1 MPVPLPII
9 LPAAAA
15 SLAYLNAK
23 TSFWYDIS
31 LIKSLVKGALRVRHG
46 LSNDTINLFYLLES
60 HALSSQRANKAFLIF
75 EGKTYTYAQ
84 AYDRILRYG
93 HWIRTKLD
101 VKPKD
106 IVVMDFEN
114 SDTFVFVW
122 FALWSI
128 GAKPAFINYNLS
140 GKPLAHCIEAATA
153 KLCLIDPAVA
163 SNFDEEN
170 VKQRLPSVNFVVF
183 TPEAEAEAI
192 STAPE
197 RLPNSAR
204 SDDSMANMAML
215 IYTSG
220 TTGLPKPAVVSWG
233 KCIYGGTMAETLL
246 KRGDDIMY
254 TSMPLYHSSASIL
267 SLCATILAGSTQALG
282 RKFSTTRFWDECRA
296 SKATTIQYVGETLR
310 YLLAAPPQI
319 DPVTGECLDRKHHI
333 RAAFGN
339 GLRPDIWDRFKDRF
353 GIETIAEFYAAT
365 ESPGAS
371 WNISSNDFGRGA
383 IGRAG
388 WLYSLLTGSAAA
400 VVEVDWDTDA
410 PWRDPKT
417 NLCRRVKSG
426 EPGEMLY
433 RLPAQDIGQRFQGYF
448 NNPNASNSK
457 VLRDVFAPGDAWFR
471 SGDILRLD
479 ANGLTF
485 FSDRIGDTFRW
496 KSENVSTAEVSQAV
510 GLHPSVRE
518 ANVYGVQLPHHDG
531 RAGCAAICFDP
542 PVPDE
547 ATLRSL
553 AAHVKSSLPRYAQPL
568 FIRLI
573 RDVGVGSQTT
583 GTNKQQKQ
591 SLRAAGVKPA
601 LKSAAETEDSDG
613 GEAAKEEEGSDM
625 YWLRGDSYVP
635 FREKEWRE
643 LEGGR
648 VKL

>member
-1 MPVPLPII
+1 MPAPLPII

-23 TSFWYDIS
+23 IGLWYDLT
-31 LIKSLVKGALRVRHG
+31 LIKSLAKATLRVRHG
-46 LSNDTINLFYLLES
+46 LRHDTINLFYVLEG
-60 HALSSQRANKAFLIF
+60 HALSPQRANKVFLIF
-75 EGKTYTYAQ
+75 EGKTYTYTQ

-93 HWIRTKLD
+93 RWIRTRLG
-101 VKPKD
+101 VEPGD
-106 IVVMDFEN
+106 IVAMDFEN
-114 SDTFVFVW
+114 SDTFIFVW

-140 GKPLAHCIEAATA
+140 GKPLAHCIEVASA
-153 KLCLIDPAVA
+153 KLCLIDPTVA
-163 SNFDEEN
+163 SNFDDEA
-170 VKQRLPSVNFVVF
+170 VRQRLPDVSLVTF

-197 RLPNSAR
+197 RAPDRDR
-204 SDDSMANMAML
+204 SDDGMANMAML

-220 TTGLPKPAVVSWG
+220 TTGLPKPAVVSWA

-246 KRGDDIMY
+246 RRGNHDIMY
-254 TSMPLYHSSASIL
+254 TCMPLYHSSASLL
-267 SLCATILAGSTQALG
+267 SVCATLLSGSTQALG
-282 RKFSTTRFWDECRA
+282 RKFSTGRFWDECRA
-296 SKATTIQYVGETLR
+296 SKATSIQYVGETLR
-310 YLLAAPPQI
+310 YLLAAPPQL
-319 DPVTGECLDRKHHI
+319 DPATGECLDRKHHV

-339 GLRPDIWDRFKDRF
+339 GLRPDVWDRFKDRF

-365 ESPGAS
+365 ESPGAA
-371 WNISSNDFGRGA
+371 WNVSRNDFGRGA

-388 WLYSLLTGSAAA
+388 WLYSLLTGSGAAL
-400 VVEVDWDTDA
+400 VEVDWDTDA

-417 NLCRRVKSG
+417 NLCRRVKPG

-433 RLPAQDIGQRFQGYF
+433 RLPAEDVGQRFQGYF
-448 NNPNASNSK
+448 NNPDASNSK
-457 VLRDVFAPGDAWFR
+457 ILRDVFAPGDAWFR
-471 SGDILRLD
+471 SGDVLRRHPS
-479 ANGLTF
+479 GLTF

-496 KSENVSTAEVSQAV
+496 KSENVSTTEVSQAV

-542 PVPDE
+542 PVPDD

-553 AAHVKSSLPRYAQPL
+553 ATHVKVSLPRYARPL
-568 FIRLI
+568 FLRLV

-583 GTNKQQKQ
+583 GTNKQQKHR
-591 SLRAAGVKPA
+591 LRAAGVRPRSAPA
-601 LKSAAETEDSDG
+601 TAAEGDED
-613 GEAAKEEEGSDM
+613 ADM

-635 FREKEWRE
+635 FGEREWRE